1 MKKMKILSIMS
12 AGVNLTR
19 LILSLIGLWVE
30 LGWSLRRTRKA
41 FEKELIKQGMKK
53 QDARRI
59 SAQFTKLKNEITSS
73 LTRFPRV
80 RRLS

>member
-1 MKKMKILSIMS
+1 MKILGIVS

-30 LGWSLRRTRKA
+30 LGWSLRRARKA

-59 SAQFTKLKNEITSS
+59 SAQFTKLKNEMTSS
-73 LTRFPRV
+73 LTQFPSRV

>member
-1 MKKMKILSIMS
+1 MKILGIVST
-12 AGVNLTR
+12 GVNLTR

-30 LGWSLRRTRKA
+30 LGWSLRRARKA

-59 SAQFTKLKNEITSS
+59 SAQFTKLKNEMTSS
-73 LTRFPRV
+73 LTQFPSRV

>member
-1 MKKMKILSIMS
+1 MKILSIMS

-19 LILSLIGLWVE
+19 LILSLIGLWIE
-30 LGWSLRRTRKA
+30 LSWSLRRARKA

-59 SAQFTKLKNEITSS
+59 SAQFTKLKNEMTSS
-73 LTRFPRV
+73 LTQFPSRV

>member
-1 MKKMKILSIMS
+1 MKILGIVS

-19 LILSLIGLWVE
+19 LILSLIGLWVG
-30 LGWSLRRTRKA
+30 LGWSLRRARKA
-41 FEKELIKQGMKK
+41 FEKELVKQGMKK

-59 SAQFTKLKNEITSS
+59 SAQFTKLKNEMTSS
-73 LTRFPRV
+73 LTQFPSRV